1 MNFKE
6 GSIIKGKDLQK
17 YVLCKILPE
26 NMMSNG
32 FQYTLGK
39 NIDILPF
46 STQEHCKN
54 GLYFLDMENIF
65 DYFDRGTKLAIIKIS
80 DNEDVYVDK
89 CCSHENF
96 RTHSLTIEKVMPLN
110 ESKTWELLRKK
121 GFDIQMNDNFL
132 FEWSASHGY
141 LELVKYLHENGVD
154 IACKDN
160 YAIKISCEKGYLE
173 QVKYL
178 HENGADITT
187 NNNYPII
194 LATLKEHFDIV
205 KYLYE
210 NGARNKEAIKIA
222 KRHKNKKIIKY
233 FSKKN

>member
-1 MNFKE
+1 M
-6 GSIIKGKDLQK
+6 SI
-17 YVLCKILPE
+17 
-26 NMMSNG
+26 
-32 FQYTLGK
+32 
-39 NIDILPF
+39 
-46 STQEHCKN
+46 
-54 GLYFLDMENIF
+54 
-65 DYFDRGTKLAIIKIS
+65 
-80 DNEDVYVDK
+80 
-89 CCSHENF
+89 
-96 RTHSLTIEKVMPLN
+96 
-110 ESKTWELLRKK
+110 
-121 GFDIQMNDNFL
+121 
-132 FEWSASHGY
+132 EWAAFHGY

-178 HENGADITT
+178 HENGVDITT

-233 FSKKN
+233 FSKKK